1 MGEFFSLIPAKREE
15 EEYMDWNNVFNGGN
29 GGTGNNGNNGNNG
42 GTGNNGNNGGTDW
55 TTLFA
60 VTTTEV
66 GGKVEAEGGKT
77 RDHVTTTTAAALNE
91 SVANQNRIFA
101 ALLDALNR
109 INRTKKKEAW
119 YIAIMI
125 LLVAVV
131 VGLVFYRYGIM
142 LSESVYD
149 SAGNVVGTRPDWW
162 TIASRGACWSL
173 LIVAFMLA
181 ISVGD
186 KK

>member
-15 EEYMDWNNVFNGGN
+15 EEYMDWKAVFNG
-29 GGTGNNGNNGNNG
+29 TSNNG
-42 GTGNNGNNGGTDW
+42 GSGTNGGPDW

-101 ALLDALNR
+101 ALLDALNP
-109 INRTKKKEAW
+109 KKKEAW
-119 YIAIMI
+119 YVIIMFLI
-125 LLVAVV
+125 VAAV
-131 VGLVFYRYGIM
+131 VGLVYYRYGIM
-142 LSESVYD
+142 LPESVYD
-149 SAGNVVGTRPDWW
+149 AAGNVAGTRPDWW
-162 TIASRGACWSL
+162 TIVPRGALWSVV
-173 LIVAFMLA
+173 IISFMMGIPL
-181 ISVGD
+181 GN

>member
-1 MGEFFSLIPAKREE
+1 MQ
-15 EEYMDWNNVFNGGN
+15 DWKAVFEGS
-29 GGTGNNGNNGNNG
+29 
-42 GTGNNGNNGGTDW
+42 GNNGNNGGTDNNDGRDW
-55 TTLFA
+55 ATLLA
-60 VTTTEV
+60 AATTEV

-109 INRTKKKEAW
+109 TKKKEAW

-125 LLVAVV
+125 LVIAVV

-142 LSESVYD
+142 LPESVYD
-149 SAGNVVGTRPDWW
+149 SAGNVTGTRPDWW
-162 TIASRGACWSL
+162 TIVSRGALWSVV
-173 LIVAFMLA
+173 IVAFMLA
-181 ISVGD
+181 IPVGN
-186 KK
+186 KRG

>member
-1 MGEFFSLIPAKREE
+1 MN
-15 EEYMDWNNVFNGGN
+15 WNTVFGN
-29 GGTGNNGNNGNNG
+29 GVNGIIGS
-42 GTGNNGNNGGTDW
+42 GNNGGTDW

-60 VTTTEV
+60 AATTEV

-77 RDHVTTTTAAALNE
+77 RDHVTTTAAATLNE

-109 INRTKKKEAW
+109 TKKKEAW
-119 YIAIMI
+119 YIVIMI
-125 LLVAVV
+125 LLVAAA
-131 VGLVFYRYGIM
+131 VGLVYYRFGIM
-142 LSESVYD
+142 LPEPVYD
-149 SAGNVVGTRPDWW
+149 AAGNVAGTRPDWW
-162 TIASRGACWSL
+162 TIVPRGVCWSM

-181 ISVGD
+181 IPVGD

>member
-1 MGEFFSLIPAKREE
+1 
-15 EEYMDWNNVFNGGN
+15 MDWNRVF
-29 GGTGNNGNNGNNG
+29 NNG
-42 GTGNNGNNGGTDW
+42 GTGNNSGNGGSGTNGGPDW

-77 RDHVTTTTAAALNE
+77 RDHVTTTAAATLNE
-91 SVANQNRIFA
+91 SVANQNRIEGKI
-101 ALLDALNR
+101 LDALNP
-109 INRTKKKEAW
+109 TKKEAW

-142 LSESVYD
+142 LPEPVYD
-149 SAGNVVGTRPDWW
+149 AAGNVTGKRPDWW
-162 TIASRGACWSL
+162 TIASRGACWSV
-173 LIVAFMLA
+173 LIVSFMLA
-181 ISVGD
+181 ISAGN
-186 KK
+186 KKRG